1 MLNMKKSIKKSMNTQ
16 KKVTI
21 AFGYI
26 LFAVTII
33 SLVIF
38 TVIPFGGLAFDPRTI
53 NHTNTMIVL
62 IALVAGVILPILIS
76 YFLGDRATHLK
87 NKASHH
93 YNGVLFG
100 IAAYWVAL
108 LFNMTS
114 IATGI
119 FSGIMPDNNLFLP
132 ILNNALPIIATSIV
146 MIIVALTYARHQKN
160 KSSVLEHRPYQIVLI
175 GSVVAFF
182 GFLFIG
188 YVGQNFNTPDTQL
201 STLSLLVPLIVTVIA
216 YAVLKSQSSKSVR
229 LSISIV
235 VMSVGGIA
243 SSLAGQIVS
252 STVSPYYTTEMFIS
266 LTSGVLV
273 SALFLFLISRK

>member
-21 AFGYI
+21 A
-26 LFAVTII
+26 
-33 SLVIF
+33 
-38 TVIPFGGLAFDPRTI
+38 FGGLAFDPRTI

-132 ILNNALPIIATSIV
+132 IVNNALPIIATSMV
-146 MIIVALTYARHQKN
+146 MIIVALTYAKHQKN

-216 YAVLKSQSSKSVR
+216 FAVLKSQSSKSVR

-252 STVSPYYTTEMFIS
+252 STASPYYTNVMFIS